1 MPATYVTVAQLR
13 SNLGIGTLYADSVV
27 ENVCQAAEN
36 LIKEKLWFNEQTVYA
51 LSAEGTTGRIYIS
64 DNRQQFVVGDVITVE
79 NVRQHFNG
87 TQTITKVYNNGDN
100 YIEFV
105 NAQIVTREYHTI
117 APFGRVFGSTSID
130 YETLPQ
136 VREAAMMVAVDIWQ
150 ARQMS
155 ANGGVGIDGF
165 VPSPFRMGNTLLAR
179 VRGLLADYLHPGGL
193 VG

>member
-27 ENVCQAAEN
+27 ENVCQSAEN

-51 LSAEGTTGRIYIS
+51 LSAEGTTGRIYLAS
-64 DNRQQFVVGDVITVE
+64 NVSQFVVGDVVTVE

-87 TQTITKVYNNGDN
+87 SQTITKVYNNGDN

-105 NAQIVTREYHTI
+105 KAQIVTREYHTI
-117 APFGRVFGSTSID
+117 APFGRVFGATSID

-136 VREAAMMVAVDIWQ
+136 VKEAAMLIAVDIWQ

-155 ANGGVGIDGF
+155 ATGGISPDF
-165 VPSPFRMGNTLLAR
+165 QPSPYRMGNTLMAR

>member
-1 MPATYVTVAQLR
+1 MPASYVTVAQLR
-13 SNLGIGTLYADSVV
+13 SNLGIGTLYSDSVV
-27 ENVCQAAEN
+27 ENVCQSAEN

-51 LSAEGTTGRIYIS
+51 LSAEGTTGRIYLAS
-64 DNRQQFVVGDVITVE
+64 NVSQFVVGDVVTVE

-117 APFGRVFGSTSID
+117 APFGRVFGNTSID

-136 VREAAMMVAVDIWQ
+136 VKEAAMMIAVDIWQ

-155 ANGGVGIDGF
+155 ATGGISPDF
-165 VPSPFRMGNTLLAR
+165 QPSPYRMGNTLMAR